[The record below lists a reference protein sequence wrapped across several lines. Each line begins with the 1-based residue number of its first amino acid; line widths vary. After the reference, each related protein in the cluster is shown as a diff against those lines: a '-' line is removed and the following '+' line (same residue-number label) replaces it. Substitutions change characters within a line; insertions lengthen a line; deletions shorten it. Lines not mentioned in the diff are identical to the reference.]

1 MDANRQEG
9 TAPGFATR
17 ENRMMFPENRL
28 LPETA
33 KCTRC
38 RKRAVIALPSHHA
51 NFCEEC
57 FVFFFRRAVL
67 RAMKK
72 FPVKADETI
81 LVAVSGGKDSLAA
94 WAVLQDLG
102 YRTKGVHLNLG
113 IPGFSEASEGAIAA
127 FAGKRNLPW
136 VSYSIREL
144 FGHSIPEIRRRVRR
158 PICSVCGMI
167 KRQLLN
173 RVTIR
178 EGLRV
183 IATGHNLD
191 DEAGRLLGNLVR
203 NRRDYIE
210 KQSPYLPSA
219 HPRLPEKIKPLYRV
233 SADEI
238 RTYCRVEGIAYLEG
252 ACPLSRGAT
261 SRMFQEALDMLEGK
275 MPGTKRDFL
284 FAYLDARPAPKPVED
299 FGTCDRCGEPC
310 YGTRC
315 SVCTLLERLRE
326 GPGPEKR
333 RAIAVPAE

>member
-1 MDANRQEG
+1 MDANRPEG
-9 TAPGFATR
+9 TAPGNVFRGPRTLPH
-17 ENRMMFPENRL
+17 EHRL

-57 FVFFFRRAVL
+57 FVLFFRRAVL
-67 RAMKK
+67 RAMKH
-72 FPVKADETI
+72 FPIRADEPI

-102 YRTKGVHLNLG
+102 YRTRGVHLNLG
-113 IPGFSEASEGAIAA
+113 IPAFSDASQDAIAA
-127 FAGKRNLPW
+127 FAEARNLPW
-136 VSYSIREL
+136 VSYSLRDL
-144 FGHSIPEIRRRVRR
+144 LGFSIPEIRRRIRR

-167 KRQLLN
+167 KRRLLN
-173 RVTIR
+173 RLTIR

-203 NRRDYIE
+203 NRREYIE
-210 KQSPYLPSA
+210 KQSPYLPSV
-219 HPRLPEKIKPLYRV
+219 HPKLPEKIKPLYRV

-238 RTYCRVEGIAYLEG
+238 RTYCRVEGIAYVEG

-261 SRMFQEALDMLEGK
+261 SHMFKEALDMLEGK

-284 FAYLDARPAPKPVED
+284 FAYLDARSAPKVVDD

-315 SVCTLLERLRE
+315 SVCALLERLRE
-326 GPGPEKR
+326 PHPDRGGP
-333 RAIAVPAE
+333 

>member
-1 MDANRQEG
+1 MDVNEREG
-9 TAPGFATR
+9 TAPGLASR
-17 ENRMMFPENRL
+17 GNRIMLHESRP

-113 IPGFSEASEGAIAA
+113 IPGFSEASEEAVAA

-136 VSYSIREL
+136 VGYSIEAV
-144 FGHSIPEIRRRVRR
+144 FGYSIPDIRRRVRR

-238 RTYCRVEGIAYLEG
+238 RTYCRVRGIAYLEG

-261 SRMFQEALDMLEGK
+261 SHMFKDALDMLEGK

-284 FAYLDARPAPKPVED
+284 FAYLDARPAPKAVED
-299 FGTCDRCGEPC
+299 FGTCEQCGEPC

-315 SVCTLLERLRE
+315 SVCTLLDRLRE
-326 GPGPEKR
+326 APGREKR
-333 RAIAVPAE
+333 RDASIPPE